1 MSNITNTLFLT
12 GSSGALGS
20 AIRAFYLGM
29 GWEIAGFDAFDDG
42 FRGEGFAFYKIDSTD
57 EASVSDTFDAA
68 SKSIGLPSQLI
79 ATIGGLKPWAGA
91 DDLSFAD
98 FKFVVDLNLL
108 STFLCTK
115 AAIRLMKPQAS
126 GSIVTLGADTALHSE
141 PKKSAYIAAKA
152 AVIAYTQAIAEETKE
167 YGVTANCIIPKVIH
181 TKANEE
187 WGTPEE
193 IPRWTDPADIAAF
206 CYYLASE
213 SGKAIN
219 GAAIRLPNKA

>member
-1 MSNITNTLFLT
+1 MSTLFIT
-12 GSSGALGS
+12 GSSGGLGS
-20 AIRAFYLGM
+20 AIRAFYLDK
-29 GWEIAGFDAFDDG
+29 GWKVAGFDAFDNG
-42 FRGEGFAFYKIDSTD
+42 FRSDNFLFTKIDSTN
-57 EASVSDTFDAA
+57 EASVAEAFGSA
-68 SKSIGLPSQLI
+68 SKSLGEITQLI
-79 ATIGGLKPWAGA
+79 STIGGLKPWSTVE
-91 DDLSFAD
+91 DLSVDD
-98 FKFVVDLNLL
+98 FRFVMDLNLL
-108 STFLCTK
+108 STFLCTRE
-115 AAIRLMKPQAS
+115 AIRLMKPEAS
-126 GSIVTLGADTALHSE
+126 GSIVTIGADTALHSE

-152 AVIAYTQAIAEETKE
+152 GVIAFTQAIAEETKE
-167 YGVTANCIIPKVIH
+167 YGITANCILPKVIH